1 MTISPPKRFA
11 FDLVPRLHRSREDRF
26 SNLDQSS
33 PENTSLY
40 NSDGVL
46 TFSTG
51 AFAPGVTVDQATYRM
66 WAIDGGIKWNGLAV
80 NGQYFMRWLN
90 DFEADGPLPLAS
102 TFDHGAEFSASYF
115 VDPEEVDAV
124 WPRLVGATE
133 QFGDSYEYGGG
144 VKWHFLPTE
153 RLWLNAE
160 LFRVDK
166 APYSG
171 AFTPYTAGMTGWV
184 PMVQT
189 VLAF

>member
-1 MTISPPKRFA
+1 M
-11 FDLVPRLHRSREDRF
+11 
-26 SNLDQSS
+26 
-33 PENTSLY
+33 
-40 NSDGVL
+40 L

-102 TFDHGAEFSASYF
+102 TFDHGSELSASYF
-115 VDPEEVDAV
+115 VVPKKWMLYGRGSWVFGE
-124 WPRLVGATE
+124 
-133 QFGDSYEYGGG
+133 FGDSWEYGGG

-153 RLWLNAE
+153 RLWLSAE
-160 LFRVDK
+160 LLRVNK

-171 AFTPYTAGMTGWV
+171 AFTPYTAGMKGWV